1 MNTIDYHK
9 VGEEFEN
16 NGRKFVTIDTCEL
29 CDMKDGCFNSVLMS
43 CTPESREDNRYVIYK
58 EVNKRKEM
66 GTLLLRIISILFLV
80 VCAVLVIFLFLHGLY
95 LFGMMFMLCCLFVMV
110 DAWVNG
116 RRSK

>member
-9 VGEEFEN
+9 VGEEFEH
-16 NGRKFVTIDTCEL
+16 NGRKFVPIDTCEL
-29 CDMKDGCFNSVLMS
+29 CDLKEECYDARVMS
-43 CTPESREDNRYVIYK
+43 CTYDQRSDCSDVIYK

-66 GTLLLRIISILFLV
+66 GTLLLIIISILLLV

-95 LFGMMFMLCCLFVMV
+95 LFGLMFMLCCLFVVV

-116 RRSK
+116 KRSK